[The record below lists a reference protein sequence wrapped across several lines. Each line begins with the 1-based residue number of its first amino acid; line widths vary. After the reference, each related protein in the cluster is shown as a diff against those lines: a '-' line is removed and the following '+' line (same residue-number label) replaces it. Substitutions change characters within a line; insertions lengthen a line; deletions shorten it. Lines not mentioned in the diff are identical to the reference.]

1 MRLIAEEEV
10 ALEGGV
16 NGAGEVAL
24 VHLAALESI
33 LGVVILG
40 GGGGETLG
48 FSGHVDGA
56 GRREMNEGRGFR

>member
-16 NGAGEVAL
+16 NGAGEVGL
-24 VHLAALESI
+24 VHFAALESI
-33 LGVVILG
+33 LDVVVLG
-40 GGGGETLG
+40 GGGGEALG

-56 GRREMNEGRGFR
+56 GRREMREGRGF